1 MIVHTGPSFSTLTVI
16 TSLLS
21 HQSGKNS
28 NSVEKSVKC
37 DRRIEMANEQRVGRQ
52 KAVSE
57 LKRGFILD
65 AARKVF
71 ETDGLD
77 GASLRAIA
85 AAAGYTPAAFYFH
98 FESKEAIYAEVLRG
112 SLARLGQSVSRAIL
126 RAKAPADRLRA
137 AAMAF
142 FRYYADNPR
151 DLDLGFY
158 LFRGGVK
165 PHGLGK
171 ERDEILNAAL
181 ESALHPIADAAQALG
196 ARSEEAKLL
205 MVDTFAHAAG
215 LLLLAHTRRI
225 RMFGA
230 SAPQLLERFVESG
243 GGALTGKQKKE
254 NHGSQRRVGDPRH
267 FPT

>member
-1 MIVHTGPSFSTLTVI
+1 M
-16 TSLLS
+16 
-21 HQSGKNS
+21 
-28 NSVEKSVKC
+28 VK
-37 DRRIEMANEQRVGRQ
+37 RPKIGGR
-52 KAVSE
+52 KAE
-57 LKRGFILD
+57 LKRGLILD

-85 AAAGYTPAAFYFH
+85 AASDYTPAALYFH
-98 FESKEAIYAEVLRG
+98 FESKEAIYAEVLLA
-112 SLARLGQSVSRAIL
+112 SLANLGQAVSRAIL
-126 RAKAPADRLRA
+126 HAREPADRFRA

-158 LFRGGVK
+158 LFRGGMK

-171 ERDEILNAAL
+171 ERDETLNAAL
-181 ESALHPIADAAQALG
+181 EAALHPIADAAQKLG
-196 ARSEEAKLL
+196 ARREEAKLL

-215 LLLLAHTRRI
+215 LLLLAHTGRI

-230 SAPQLLERFVESG
+230 SAPHLMERFVQRTIASLIE
-243 GGALTGKQKKE
+243 KRKK
-254 NHGSQRRVGDPRH
+254 
-267 FPT
+267 

>member
-1 MIVHTGPSFSTLTVI
+1 
-16 TSLLS
+16 
-21 HQSGKNS
+21 
-28 NSVEKSVKC
+28 
-37 DRRIEMANEQRVGRQ
+37 MAKEQRIGRQ
-52 KAVSE
+52 KAVSD
-57 LKRGFILD
+57 LKRALILD

-71 ETDGLD
+71 EAHGLD

-85 AAAGYTPAAFYFH
+85 AAADYTPAALYFH

-112 SLARLGQSVSRAIL
+112 SLAKLGQSVSRAIL
-126 RAKAPADRLRA
+126 RTKAPADRLRA

-158 LFRGGVK
+158 LFRGGMK

-215 LLLLAHTRRI
+215 LLLLAHTGRI

-230 SAPQLLERFVESG
+230 SAPNLMERFVESTIV
-243 GGALTGKQKKE
+243 ALTEKQKTQ
-254 NHGSQRRVGDPRH
+254 NRGS
-267 FPT
+267 